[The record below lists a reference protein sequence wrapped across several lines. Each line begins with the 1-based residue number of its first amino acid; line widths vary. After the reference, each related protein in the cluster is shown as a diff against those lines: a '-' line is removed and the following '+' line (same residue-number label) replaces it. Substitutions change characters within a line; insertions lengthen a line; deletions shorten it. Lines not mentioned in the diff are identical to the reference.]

1 MTHRGPL
8 PWARGGLSK
17 TKINFRETF
26 ATLNTALKS
35 MKWFW
40 VTLLFIR
47 EFNKINISLNS
58 IFFKPW
64 GGKVEIV
71 CILIL
76 SISHFLVGNF

>member
-1 MTHRGPL
+1 MGRRIRGQFKKQSSPKL
-8 PWARGGLSK
+8 Q
-17 TKINFRETF
+17 INFRETF

-58 IFFKPW
+58 IFFKP
-64 GGKVEIV
+64 
-71 CILIL
+71 
-76 SISHFLVGNF
+76 